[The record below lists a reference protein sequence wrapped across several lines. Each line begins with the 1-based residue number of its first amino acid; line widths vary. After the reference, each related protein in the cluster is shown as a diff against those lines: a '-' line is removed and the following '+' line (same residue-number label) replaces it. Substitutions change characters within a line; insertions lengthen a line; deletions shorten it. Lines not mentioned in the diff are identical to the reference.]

1 MNAKASGKKK
11 TILKIRKY
19 WPLFVMT
26 LPGVIYFIINNYIPM
41 YGLTIAFREVDYA
54 KGIFSGEWIGLKNF
68 EFLFKTKDAWN
79 ITRNTLLYNGVFIV
93 LNTVLA
99 LMIAIMLNEVRIRV
113 VQRFCQTVV
122 LLPYLISIII
132 VAYLLYAF
140 LAEDTGYI
148 NSVILPA
155 LGKDKISWYTTPKY
169 WPVIL
174 VLVNAWKNVGYLSIV
189 YFASVIGI
197 DSQFYEAAKLD
208 GATNWQLITRI
219 TLPAIAPT
227 ICTMVL
233 LSIGRIFYSDFGLFY
248 QVPMNSGP
256 LVSVTNVM
264 DTYVY
269 RGLMQLNDIGMSS
282 AASAYQSIIGCIL
295 VVIANLVVRKFNP
308 DNALV

>member
-1 MNAKASGKKK
+1 MTAKASGKKK
-11 TILKIRKY
+11 TMLKIRKY

-26 LPGVIYFIINNYIPM
+26 LPGVIYFIINNYVPM

-54 KGIFSGEWIGLKNF
+54 KGIFSGDWVGLKNF

-79 ITRNTLLYNGVFIV
+79 ITRNTLLYNGVFII

-174 VLVNAWKNVGYLSIV
+174 VLVNAWKNVGYLTIV

-256 LVSVTNVM
+256 LVGVTNVM

-295 VVIANLVVRKFNP
+295 VVIANLVVKKFNP

>member
-1 MNAKASGKKK
+1 MNAEASGKKK
-11 TILKIRKY
+11 TILKIRMY

-26 LPGVIYFIINNYIPM
+26 LPGVIYFIINNYVPM
-41 YGLTIAFREVDYA
+41 YGLTIAFREVDYT
-54 KGIFSGEWIGLKNF
+54 KGIFSGDWIGLKNF

-295 VVIANLVVRKFNP
+295 VVIANLVVRRFNP

>member
-1 MNAKASGKKK
+1 MTAKASGKKK
-11 TILKIRKY
+11 TMLKIRKY

-26 LPGVIYFIINNYIPM
+26 LPGVIYFIINNYVPM

-54 KGIFSGEWIGLKNF
+54 KGIFSGDWVGLKNF

-79 ITRNTLLYNGVFIV
+79 ITRNTLLYNGVFII

-99 LMIAIMLNEVRIRV
+99 LMLAIMLNEVRIRV

-174 VLVNAWKNVGYLSIV
+174 VLVNAWKNVGYLTIV

-256 LVSVTNVM
+256 LVGVTNVM

-295 VVIANLVVRKFNP
+295 VVIANLVVKKFNP

>member
-1 MNAKASGKKK
+1 MTANAYKKRK
-11 TILKIRKY
+11 TLTSIKRY
-19 WPLFVMT
+19 WPLFLMT
-26 LPGVIYFIINNYIPM
+26 LPGMIYFIINNYVPM

-54 KGIFSGEWIGLKNF
+54 KGLFHGDWIGLKNF
-68 EFLFKTKDAWN
+68 EFLFKTKEVWN
-79 ITRNTLLYNGVFIV
+79 ITRNTLLYNAVFIV
-93 LNTVLA
+93 LNTILA
-99 LMIAIMLNEVRIRV
+99 LMVAIMLNEVRIRL
-113 VQRFCQTVV
+113 VQRFCQTVI

-132 VAYLLYAF
+132 VAYLVYAF

-155 LGKDKISWYTTPKY
+155 LGKDKISWYTTAKY

-189 YFASVIGI
+189 YFASIIGI
-197 DSQFYEAAKLD
+197 DKQFYEAAELD
-208 GATNWQLITRI
+208 GATKWQTIIHI

-233 LSIGRIFYSDFGLFY
+233 LSVGRIFYSDFGLFY
-248 QVPMNSGP
+248 QVTMNSGP
-256 LVSVTNVM
+256 LVGVTNVI

-282 AASAYQSIIGCIL
+282 AASAYQSIVGCIL
-295 VVIANLVVRKFNP
+295 VVLANYIVKKINP
-308 DNALV
+308 DNALI

>member
-1 MNAKASGKKK
+1 MNAEASGKKK

-26 LPGVIYFIINNYIPM
+26 LPGVIYFIINNYVPM
-41 YGLTIAFREVDYA
+41 YGLTIAFREVDYT
-54 KGIFSGEWIGLKNF
+54 KGIFSGDWIGLKNF

-295 VVIANLVVRKFNP
+295 VVIANLVVRRFNP